1 MNKTDRNFQEI
12 EELAV
17 RFSSKLPNE
26 TNFNNNKT
34 QKYFSGTHKHSL
46 TKGSISSSDTV
57 KMSYKSC
64 RKSKYSLFGSEKSFS
79 ICSYNNIVMNT
90 FSRNA
95 SLRTEND
102 KDVSNI
108 QNFYIISYDKT
119 STKKEAF
126 KLEQKNITDDIEFLN
141 KDDLNQLE
149 EEVIFELD
157 EKVCADDKKSFSPK
171 NVVANDHNSFSTQHD
186 SIQLTPKFEFLVQ
199 VDQIYSK
206 ILKEIEDKSFEYNS
220 TIENWFNIAN
230 NSEIMFHDVRIG
242 SLLVSI

>member
-1 MNKTDRNFQEI
+1 MNKTDRNCQEI

-34 QKYFSGTHKHSL
+34 RKYFSGTHKHSL

-64 RKSKYSLFGSEKSFS
+64 RKSKYSLFGSEKSLS

-108 QNFYIISYDKT
+108 QNFYIVSYDKT

-141 KDDLNQLE
+141 RDDLNPLE

-157 EKVCADDKKSFSPK
+157 EKISTNEKKSFSPK
-171 NVVANDHNSFSTQHD
+171 NNPANDHNSFSTQHD
-186 SIQLTPKFEFLVQ
+186 SIQLTPKYEFLVQ

-206 ILKEIEDKSFEYNS
+206 IHKEIEEKTYDYNS
-220 TIENWFNIAN
+220 AIENWFNIAN
-230 NSEIMFHDVRIG
+230 NSELMFHDVRII
-242 SLLVSI
+242 S